1 MRNAR
6 GADIDLEGFS
16 FSFSF
21 SFFFDWSAIYDY
33 PPKSMKPTQ
42 KFNLPSSLSEA
53 N

>member
-1 MRNAR
+1 MRNAC

-16 FSFSF
+16 FSL
-21 SFFFDWSAIYDY
+21 FFDWSAIYDY